1 MLVYCLFQEAT
12 ADEKT
17 LQDLGA
23 AATAVTKALND
34 LLQHIKKGTGDREVG
49 VAFWVILP
57 VSDRC
62 SFSCGS
68 MVCWKGG
75 YGEFI
80 SNSV

>member
-57 VSDRC
+57 VSDRW

>member
-1 MLVYCLFQEAT
+1 MLVYCLLQEAT

-49 VAFWVILP
+49 VAFRVILL
-57 VSDRC
+57 V
-62 SFSCGS
+62 
-68 MVCWKGG
+68 
-75 YGEFI
+75 E
-80 SNSV
+80 

>member
-1 MLVYCLFQEAT
+1 MFQEAT

-49 VAFWVILP
+49 VAFWVILQ

-75 YGEFI
+75 YGKFI
-80 SNSV
+80 SNNV